1 MNYSKLF
8 YWLCVADNAKTMFI
22 TLLTIFSII
31 SFIST
36 VFYFIYSYTVDAQEQ
51 TEEDKKSQKVCR
63 KWIWWSYPFTILFW
77 CLYIFTPSKK
87 DSLLI
92 VAGGQTLNFL
102 TQDSSARQIPHE
114 LSSFILIELRN
125 MAQDAK
131 VELGINKSKNEIL
144 EKAKKLSTSELLE
157 RIKTDSTLKNI
168 LLNN

>member
-63 KWIWWSYPFTILFW
+63 KWIW
-77 CLYIFTPSKK
+77 
-87 DSLLI
+87 
-92 VAGGQTLNFL
+92 
-102 TQDSSARQIPHE
+102 
-114 LSSFILIELRN
+114 
-125 MAQDAK
+125 
-131 VELGINKSKNEIL
+131 
-144 EKAKKLSTSELLE
+144 
-157 RIKTDSTLKNI
+157 
-168 LLNN
+168 